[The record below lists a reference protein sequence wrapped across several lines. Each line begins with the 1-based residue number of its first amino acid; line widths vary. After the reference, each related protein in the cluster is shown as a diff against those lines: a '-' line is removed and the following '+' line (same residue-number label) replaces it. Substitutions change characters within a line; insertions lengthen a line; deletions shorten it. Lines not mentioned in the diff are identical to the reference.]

1 MHGAWLNYRSMTA
14 DPSLKEQKLKPGTV
28 KRIFSFAKPY
38 QVSIYVY
45 LATVVVDAALIVATP
60 LLLKKLIDD
69 GVMPKDSSVVTQLAF
84 FVALIAVA
92 DAAFNM
98 LGRYFSSRIGE
109 GLIYD
114 LRSLVFA
121 HVQKQ
126 SIAFFTRTQ
135 TGALISRINSDVIG
149 AQQAFT
155 STLSGLVSNVVS
167 LLLVGITMLILSWQI
182 TIFSLLMLPL
192 FLIPTKWV
200 GRRLQSL
207 TRESFTLNSEMS
219 STMTERFNVSG
230 AMLVSLYGQ
239 PLREEA
245 GFRVRARR
253 VADIGIKTAMLNRLF
268 FIALTSVAAI
278 ATAIAYGIGG
288 HLAINGGLTVGT
300 LLAITALLARLYGPL
315 TALSNVRIDVM
326 TSLVSFE
333 RVFEVL
339 DLEPMV
345 KDRSGAIALKSSKG
359 KIEFK
364 NVDFSYPNAQEISL
378 ASLESVAKAETVTSG
393 IVLKGLTFTVEPGTT
408 TALVGPS
415 GAGKTTISALIPRL
429 YDVTGGSIKIDGNDI
444 RDVTLE
450 SLRNSIGV
458 VMQDAHLFHETI
470 VENLRYAKQDA
481 TQDQM
486 QSACE
491 AAQIWDLI
499 KSLPNGFETMVGE
512 RGHRLSG
519 GEKQRLAIARLLL
532 KSPSIVIL
540 DEATAHLDS
549 ENEQLVHA
557 ALSHA
562 LKGRTSIVIAHR
574 LSTVRE
580 ADQILVL
587 DKGVI
592 VEQGKH
598 DELIARGGL
607 YSELKFC
614 HKRSIHQR
622 IATAARR
629 PYEDHR
635 LTQVIAQGQQEL
647 IAGGI
652 HLLSRCNI
660 FQFLVE
666 IGHLIY

>member
-1 MHGAWLNYRSMTA
+1 MSMHAAWMTHRSMTA
-14 DPSLKEQKLKPGTV
+14 DPSVKEQKLKPGTV
-28 KRIFSFAKPY
+28 KRIFSFARPY
-38 QVSIYVY
+38 RTNIFIY
-45 LATVVVDAALIVATP
+45 LATVVVDAGLIVATP
-60 LLLKKLIDD
+60 LLLKRLIDD
-69 GVMPKDSSVVTQLAF
+69 GVIPKDPSVVTNLAIL
-84 FVALIAVA
+84 VGILAIA
-92 DAAFNM
+92 DAAINM

-155 STLSGLVSNVVS
+155 ATLSGVVSNVVS
-167 LLLVGITMLILSWQI
+167 LVLVTITMLILSWQI
-182 TIFSLLMLPL
+182 TIFSLLLLPV

-207 TRESFTLNSEMS
+207 TRESFGVNAEMS

-230 AMLVSLYGQ
+230 AMLVALYGE
-239 PLREEA
+239 PDREREY
-245 GFRVRARR
+245 FRSRARR
-253 VADIGIKTAMLNRLF
+253 VADIGIKMAMLNRLF

-278 ATAIAYGIGG
+278 ATAFAYGIGG
-288 HLAINGGLTVGT
+288 HLAIEGGVTVGT

-345 KDRSGAIALKSSKG
+345 KDCENAVVLKTTEPR
-359 KIEFK
+359 IEFK
-364 NVDFSYPNAQEISL
+364 NVNFSYPRAEEISL
-378 ASLESVAKAETVTSG
+378 ASLESAAKAETVQSG
-393 IVLKGLTFTVEPGTT
+393 QVLRDLSFVAAPGTM

-415 GAGKTTISALIPRL
+415 GAGKTTISALLPRL
-429 YDVTGGSIKIDGNDI
+429 YDVTEGSISIDGHDI
-444 RDVTLE
+444 RDLTLE
-450 SLRNSIGV
+450 SLRDSIGV

-470 VENLRYAKQDA
+470 AENLRYAKQDA
-481 TQDQM
+481 TEEEMM
-486 QSACE
+486 QACKS
-491 AAQIWDLI
+491 AQIWKLI
-499 KSLPNGFETMVGE
+499 ESLPNGLETMVGE

-532 KSPSIVIL
+532 KSPAVVIL

-557 ALSHA
+557 ALQTA

-574 LSTVRE
+574 LSTVRD

-587 DKGVI
+587 EKGAI
-592 VEQGKH
+592 VERGTH
-598 DELIARGGL
+598 EELVAKGGL
-607 YSELKFC
+607 YSELYN
-614 HKRSIHQR
+614 RQ
-622 IATAARR
+622 
-629 PYEDHR
+629 D
-635 LTQVIAQGQQEL
+635 LTGT
-647 IAGGI
+647 
-652 HLLSRCNI
+652 SN
-660 FQFLVE
+660 
-666 IGHLIY
+666 

>member
-1 MHGAWLNYRSMTA
+1 
-14 DPSLKEQKLKPGTV
+14 
-28 KRIFSFAKPY
+28 
-38 QVSIYVY
+38 
-45 LATVVVDAALIVATP
+45 LIVTTP
-60 LLLKKLIDD
+60 LLLKRLIDE
-69 GVMPKDSSVVTQLAF
+69 GVIPKDSAVVTQLALL
-84 FVALIAVA
+84 VGLIAIA
-92 DAAFNM
+92 DAGFNM

-155 STLSGLVSNVVS
+155 ATLSGVVSNVVS
-167 LLLVGITMLILSWQI
+167 LVLVGVTMLILSWQI
-182 TIFSLLMLPL
+182 TIFSLLLLPV

-200 GRRLQSL
+200 GRRLQAL
-207 TRESFTLNSEMS
+207 TRESFSVNAEMS

-230 AMLVSLYGQ
+230 AMLVALYGE
-239 PLREEA
+239 PDREREY
-245 GFRVRARR
+245 FRSRARR
-253 VADIGIKTAMLNRLF
+253 VADIGIKMAMLNRLF
-268 FIALTSVAAI
+268 FIALTSVAAV
-278 ATAIAYGIGG
+278 ATAFAYGIGG
-288 HLAINGGLTVGT
+288 HLAINGGVTVGT

-345 KDRSGAIALKSSKG
+345 KNREGAKVLITKEP
-359 KIEFK
+359 KIEFE
-364 NVDFSYPNAQEISL
+364 NVDFSYPRAEEISL
-378 ASLESVAKAETVTSG
+378 ASLESAAKTETVQSG
-393 IVLKGLTFTVEPGTT
+393 QVLRNLSFVAQPGTM

-415 GAGKTTISALIPRL
+415 GAGKTTISSLLPRL
-429 YDVTGGSIKIDGNDI
+429 YDVTGGAIKIDGHDI
-444 RDVTLE
+444 RELTLE
-450 SLRNSIGV
+450 SLRESIGV
-458 VMQDAHLFHETI
+458 VMQDAHLFHESI
-470 VENLRYAKQDA
+470 AENLRYAKQDA
-481 TQDQM
+481 TPAEM
-486 QSACE
+486 QAACE
-491 AAQIWDLI
+491 AAQIWKLI
-499 KSLPNGFETMVGE
+499 ESLPNGLDTMVGE

-532 KSPSIVIL
+532 KSPAVVIL

-557 ALSHA
+557 ALQTA

-587 DKGVI
+587 EKGSI
-592 VEQGKH
+592 VERGKH
-598 DELIARGGL
+598 DELVAKGGL
-607 YSELKFC
+607 YSDLYN
-614 HKRSIHQR
+614 RQDLTG
-622 IATAARR
+622 ATNQ
-629 PYEDHR
+629 D
-635 LTQVIAQGQQEL
+635 
-647 IAGGI
+647 
-652 HLLSRCNI
+652 SS
-660 FQFLVE
+660 VE
-666 IGHLIY
+666 N